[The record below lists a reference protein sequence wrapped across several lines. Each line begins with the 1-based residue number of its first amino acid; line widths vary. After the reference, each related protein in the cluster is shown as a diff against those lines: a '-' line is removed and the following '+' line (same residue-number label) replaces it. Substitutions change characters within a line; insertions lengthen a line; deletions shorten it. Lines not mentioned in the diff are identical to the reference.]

1 MDDLE
6 LDILLC
12 QHLQNF
18 YGFRCYWVIDHSWLG
33 GKQLSYQG
41 QFPKV
46 PVTVTWTPEFQ
57 YSYPICKLNIYMLG
71 LHFDQTKKQS
81 LFLIRVILTCTWMI
95 SQWSSFFTFFSFSL
109 FWKAFTG
116 EIISVVWLSYAQ
128 NINRLHHI
136 NSPPP
141 PFLFELF
148 WQWICTHIYI
158 QYWFN

>member
-1 MDDLE
+1 MLFFFHFS
-6 LDILLC
+6 LLTLGNGRFRAWHIDILLC

-95 SQWSSFFTFFSFSL
+95 SQWSSNGFSPFFNVF
-109 FWKAFTG
+109 
-116 EIISVVWLSYAQ
+116 
-128 NINRLHHI
+128 
-136 NSPPP
+136 
-141 PFLFELF
+141 FLFHYFERHLPEK
-148 WQWICTHIYI
+148 
-158 QYWFN
+158 